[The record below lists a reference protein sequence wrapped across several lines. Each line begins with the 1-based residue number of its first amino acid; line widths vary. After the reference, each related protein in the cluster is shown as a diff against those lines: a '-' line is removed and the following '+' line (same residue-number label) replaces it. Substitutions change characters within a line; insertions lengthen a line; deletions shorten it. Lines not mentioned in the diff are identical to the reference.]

1 MEQAVGVSLV
11 ARATRGIIPTIAGK
25 GLYTA
30 AREILGDVS
39 RLPAQV
45 ERGQRD
51 AAGRCMLASVATP
64 VARDLLSAV
73 LRTAGERYP
82 HLEISVHHV
91 ASPDQARA
99 LDDGQFDVGV
109 CHPFFNLTA
118 GFPDLECREL
128 ITDWIDGALL
138 PETHPL
144 ASSESI
150 SFADLVSVP
159 FLCFRRDFRPAF
171 FDYLMEAFRRLDY
184 SPVLG
189 PTQNGLDTLWSMCEQ
204 GAGWSL
210 AFASHRKH
218 PPPGLVA
225 IPVDGFRI
233 PWGVNL
239 ISRKNEARP
248 AARAIIDLLFE
259 ESANRN
265 RAATD
270 PAMNSLQ
277 DSSKEAALAF

>member
-1 MEQAVGVSLV
+1 
-11 ARATRGIIPTIAGK
+11 
-25 GLYTA
+25 
-30 AREILGDVS
+30 
-39 RLPAQV
+39 
-45 ERGQRD
+45 
-51 AAGRCMLASVATP
+51 
-64 VARDLLSAV
+64 
-73 LRTAGERYP
+73 
-82 HLEISVHHV
+82 
-91 ASPDQARA
+91 
-99 LDDGQFDVGV
+99 
-109 CHPFFNLTA
+109 
-118 GFPDLECREL
+118 
-128 ITDWIDGALL
+128 
-138 PETHPL
+138 
-144 ASSESI
+144 
-150 SFADLVSVP
+150 
-159 FLCFRRDFRPAF
+159 
-171 FDYLMEAFRRLDY
+171 
-184 SPVLG
+184 
-189 PTQNGLDTLWSMCEQ
+189 MCEQ